1 MALET
6 VLLAL
11 GPNDDSRTD
20 ELIQAAN
27 DIAGPSGASIVIA
40 HVFTPEE
47 YEEATERLDFADAA
61 DADVDQVAQRLSIV
75 REVAKGLEAAD
86 IDYHIT
92 GRIGEHGARI
102 VDIATEEGA
111 DHVIV
116 GGRRRSPTGKAVF
129 GSTAQ
134 HVLLESPA
142 PVTFVRGKE

>member
-11 GPNDDSRTD
+11 GPNDDTRIEELARTVT
-20 ELIQAAN
+20 
-27 DIAGPSGASIVIA
+27 DIAGPSNATVVLA

-47 YEEATERLDFADAA
+47 YEEATNRLDFVDSA
-61 DADVDQVAQRLSIV
+61 DADVDEVAQRLSTM
-75 REVAKGLEAAD
+75 REVEKALNDAG
-86 IDYHIT
+86 IDYRIT

-102 VDIATEEGA
+102 VDMAEEENV
-111 DHVIV
+111 DHIIV

-142 PVTFVRGKE
+142 PVTFVRGND

>member
-11 GPNDDSRTD
+11 GPSDDTRTE
-20 ELIQAAN
+20 ELSETAT
-27 DIAGPSGASIVIA
+27 DIAGATGATVVLA
-40 HVFTPEE
+40 HIFTPEE
-47 YEEATERLDFADAA
+47 FEEATDLLEFADSA
-61 DADVDQVAQRLSIV
+61 DADVDEVTKRLSTV
-75 REVAKGLEAAD
+75 RDVQQTLEDAGV
-86 IDYHIT
+86 DYRIT

-102 VDIATEEGA
+102 VDIAEEENV

-134 HVLLESPA
+134 HVLLESPC
-142 PVTFVRGKE
+142 PVTFVRGRD

>member
-11 GPNDDSRTD
+11 GPNDDTRTD
-20 ELIQAAN
+20 ELIQTAT
-27 DIAGPSGASIVIA
+27 DIAGPSGASIVLA

-47 YEEATERLDFADAA
+47 HEEATDRLDFTDAA
-61 DADVDQVAQRLSIV
+61 NADIDEVTKRLSIV
-75 REVAKGLEAAD
+75 RDVEEGLEAAA

-92 GRIGEHGARI
+92 GRVGEHGARI

-142 PVTFVRGKE
+142 PVTFVRGTE

>member
-11 GPNDDSRTD
+11 GPNDETRID
-20 ELIQAAN
+20 ELSEAVT
-27 DIAGPSGASIVIA
+27 DIAGPSDATVVLA

-47 YEEATERLDFADAA
+47 YEEATKRLDFDDAA
-61 DADVDQVAQRLSIV
+61 DAEVDDVTKRLAIV
-75 REVAKGLEAAD
+75 RDVEQALTDAG
-86 IDYHIT
+86 IDHRIT
-92 GRIGEHGARI
+92 GRVGEHGARI
-102 VDIATEEGA
+102 VDIATEESA

-134 HVLLESPA
+134 HVLLESPC
-142 PVTFVRGKE
+142 PVTFVRGAE

>member
-1 MALET
+1 MAIET

-11 GPNDDSRTD
+11 GPNDDTRIDELSRTVT
-20 ELIQAAN
+20 
-27 DIAGPSGASIVIA
+27 DIAGPTDATVVLA

-47 YEEATERLDFADAA
+47 YEEATNRLDFADSA
-61 DADVDQVAQRLSIV
+61 DADVDEVAQRLSIV
-75 REVAKGLEAAD
+75 RDVEKALNEAG
-86 IDYHIT
+86 ITYRIT

-102 VDIATEEGA
+102 VDMAEEEGV
-111 DHVIV
+111 DHIIV

-142 PVTFVRGKE
+142 PVTFVRGAD

>member
-11 GPNDDSRTD
+11 GPSDDTRTE
-20 ELIQAAN
+20 ELSETAT
-27 DIAGPSGASIVIA
+27 DIAGATGATVVLA
-40 HVFTPEE
+40 HIFTPEE
-47 YEEATERLDFADAA
+47 FEEATDRLEFADSA
-61 DADVDQVAQRLSIV
+61 DADVDEVTKRLSTV
-75 REVAKGLEAAD
+75 RDVQQTLEDAGV
-86 IDYHIT
+86 DYRIT

-102 VDIATEEGA
+102 VDIAEEENV

-134 HVLLESPA
+134 HVLLESPC
-142 PVTFVRGKE
+142 PVTFVRGRD